1 MIEVAISILI
11 GIVVGGLSIS
21 ACWGLFWLVL
31 ASVGVVRG
39 TSGWKVVRAGF
50 MAGAVP
56 AALLLWMLYGMDQ
69 ARLGTWPFALG
80 LVAVPAALI
89 GLGLRKLPDGTRVA
103 GRLFGGAQ
111 VMMDTI
117 LGRHR
122 ECGGCGG
129 EHHHHE
135 AS

>member
-1 MIEVAISILI
+1 MIEIAASILI
-11 GIVVGGLSIS
+11 GILVGGLSVS
-21 ACWGLFWLVL
+21 AGWGLFWLVL
-31 ASVGVVRG
+31 ASVGLARG

-56 AALLLWMLYGMDQ
+56 LALLLWIVFAMDEG
-69 ARLGTWPFALG
+69 RLGTWPFALG
-80 LVAVPAALI
+80 LAAVPAALI
-89 GLGLRKLPDGTRVA
+89 GLGMRKLPDGTRVA
-103 GRLFGGAQ
+103 GRLFGGTQ

-122 ECGGCGG
+122 ECGGCGD